1 MSTSR
6 VPAAMAALLAL
17 CRSATSL
24 AGVAIHDG
32 GPVTDLSETDQVF
45 IGWSP
50 DDGAAATFV
59 QDFAS
64 AGARRR
70 DEDFTIIGY
79 AESRGGDTDLSA
91 RRVRVFALLAAVEDA
106 LRATDAQPNAPTLNG
121 SVLWAHLTQG
131 VLTQPQTPDGA
142 QAGITFTVAC
152 KARL

>member
-1 MSTSR
+1 
-6 VPAAMAALLAL
+6 MAALLDL
-17 CRSATSL
+17 CRAAPSL
-24 AGVAIHDG
+24 AGVVVHDG
-32 GPVTDLSETDQVF
+32 GPVTDLSEQDQLF

-50 DDGAAATFV
+50 DDAIAATMT

-70 DEDFTIIGY
+70 DEDFTILGY
-79 AESRGGDTDLSA
+79 AESRAGDTDLAA

-106 LRATDAQPNAPTLNG
+106 LRATDTQPNAPTLNG

-131 VLTQPQTPDGA
+131 VLAQPQTPDGA
-142 QAGITFTVAC
+142 LAGVTFTVAC